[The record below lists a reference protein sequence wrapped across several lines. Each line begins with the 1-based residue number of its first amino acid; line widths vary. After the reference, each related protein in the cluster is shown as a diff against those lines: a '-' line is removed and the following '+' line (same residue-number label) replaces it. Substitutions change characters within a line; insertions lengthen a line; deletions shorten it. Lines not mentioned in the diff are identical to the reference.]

1 MSFVA
6 FTENDNAITLAGLR
20 DACDDSFANDA
31 TVTFTVTDKDGVD
44 VRFDNTSDFWPR
56 PMNYTSG
63 SNGVYCG
70 VLPLEVELVPEQ
82 SYIAVIIAV
91 SGGLRGRWN
100 LFFKA
105 KARNV
110 LK

>member
-6 FTENDNAITLAGLR
+6 FTQNDNAVTLAGLR
-20 DACDDSFANDA
+20 DACDDSFANA
-31 TVTFTVTDKDGVD
+31 AIVEFTVTDKDGVE
-44 VRFDNTSDFWPR
+44 VEFDNTSDSWPR
-56 PMNYTSG
+56 PMNYTTG

-70 VLPLEVELVPEQ
+70 VLPLEANLVPEQ
-82 SYIAVIIAV
+82 NYIAVIIAV
-91 SGGLRGRWN
+91 SAGLRGRWN

-110 LK
+110 LQ